1 MMSEKKWKEVFG
13 QKLEECIKCGDTGL
27 TIPQIAKH
35 VGVNRASIYRWL
47 NGESI
52 PTGYHIYK
60 LSKLFHVTTG
70 YFGC

>member
-1 MMSEKKWKEVFG
+1 MSEKKWKKQFAE
-13 QKLEECIKCGDTGL
+13 KLDKCIKSDTNGL

-60 LSKLFHVTTG
+60 LSKLFHVHTG